1 MKTFSSIFN
10 ATQEN
15 LKAEKAPL
23 IRKKNERAVDA
34 AIDSAIEQKID
45 AEEELSASLEVVRE
59 GKVINVNK
67 VLELRQKIDDCD
79 KTIEALK
86 EFKTEFFAEEK

>member
-23 IRKKNERAVDA
+23 IRKKNER
-34 AIDSAIEQKID
+34 
-45 AEEELSASLEVVRE
+45 
-59 GKVINVNK
+59 VN
-67 VLELRQKIDDCD
+67 
-79 KTIEALK
+79 
-86 EFKTEFFAEEK
+86 